1 MKKTTL
7 LALLILLLV
16 FAFTAFA
23 KSKPLKSKVNPEEI
37 TNLQFFEP
45 FAFISYIET
54 GNEAVLNDSM
64 SWISRHF
71 LSKLLTEYRQ
81 ELHLNG
87 TISIQDTGI
96 RYKVIRELESVI
108 NPVIRYG
115 NLYCLKPTPVIDS
128 ILASR
133 GKRFGLCTVSI
144 GFTRVQGNYG
154 KEYAKSKA
162 KAFLTNGWDYEK
174 PVPLNSSLFEI
185 IFDAKEHEVA
195 FFGASGKPEHPLK
208 EELLRKRFRE
218 AFKGYFVIP

>member
-1 MKKTTL
+1 MKKSTL
-7 LALLILLLV
+7 LALFILLFGVSLT
-16 FAFTAFA
+16 AFT
-23 KSKPLKSKVNPEEI
+23 KSKPLKSKVNPEEV
-37 TNLQFFEP
+37 TNLQFFKP
-45 FAFISYIET
+45 FAFISYVET

-64 SWISRHF
+64 SWISEQI
-71 LSKLLTEYRQ
+71 LSKLLIEYRQ
-81 ELHLNG
+81 ELHLSG
-87 TISIQDTGI
+87 TISLQDTSVLH
-96 RYKVIRELESVI
+96 KVIHELESVI

-154 KEYAKSKA
+154 KEYVKSKA
-162 KAFLTNGWDYEK
+162 KSILTNGWDYEK

-195 FFGASGKPEHPLK
+195 FFGESGKPEHPLK

-218 AFKGYFVIP
+218 AFRGYFVIP

>member
-1 MKKTTL
+1 M
-7 LALLILLLV
+7 
-16 FAFTAFA
+16 
-23 KSKPLKSKVNPEEI
+23 KSKVNPEEV

-64 SWISRHF
+64 SGISRHI
-71 LSKLLTEYRQ
+71 LSKLLTGYRQ
-81 ELHLNG
+81 ELHLGG
-87 TISIQDTGI
+87 TISIRDTGVQH
-96 RYKVIRELESVI
+96 KVIRELESVI
-108 NPVIRYG
+108 NSVTRYS

-133 GKRFGLCTVSI
+133 GKRFGLFTVSI

-162 KAFLTNGWDYEK
+162 IGILTNGWDYEK

-185 IFDAKEHEVA
+185 IFDAVEHEVA
-195 FFGASGKPEHPLK
+195 FFGTSGKPEHPLK